1 MSKDNRFDILRLFA
15 AWLVL
20 FNHAYPL
27 AGLADPDPLTL
38 WLKIDT
44 SGGLGVAIFF
54 AVSGYLVTISLQN
67 SRSLEDFLRRRVL
80 RIYPALVAV
89 TLICMLVLGPLVT
102 TLPLRGY
109 FSSGA
114 SWNYL
119 ETATGLKIIYA
130 LPGVFEG
137 NPARGAVNGSLWS
150 LPIELYCYI
159 TLAGLSLLP
168 WSVRAKALLAV
179 VILSV
184 LMIARP
190 LVPPASAATPFFEL
204 DYYGTKLGLMFAIG
218 ALLAAWRERLTPLA
232 WHGLGALA
240 LLSLVIAWMRPFGVT
255 QLFLYTVSIPV
266 FVLWLA
272 LHGKFLPQLPQR
284 MGDWSYGTYLYAF
297 PIQQLLAQYQAHLWG
312 PALYVLL
319 GTALTFVCAAGS
331 WHFIEKPAIRF
342 KYGGRS
348 PAAQ

>member
-27 AGLADPDPLTL
+27 AGLAGADPLTL

-150 LPIELYCYI
+150 LPIELRCYI
-159 TLAGLSLLP
+159 ALAVLSLLP
-168 WSVRAKALLAV
+168 LSIRIKALLAV
-179 VILSV
+179 GVLSM
-184 LMIARP
+184 LMMARP
-190 LVPPASAATPFFEL
+190 LVPPASVATPFFEL
-204 DYYGTKLGLMFAIG
+204 DYYDTKLGLMFAIG
-218 ALLAAWRERLTPLA
+218 ASLAAWRERLNPLA
-232 WHGLGALA
+232 WHAMGVMA
-240 LLSLVIAWMRPFGVT
+240 LLVLVVAWVLPFGVP
-255 QLFLYTVSIPV
+255 QLFLYTAAIPV
-266 FVLWLA
+266 FILWLA
-272 LHGKFLPQLPQR
+272 LYGKFLPQLPQR

-297 PIQQLLAQYQAHLWG
+297 PIQQLLTQYQAHTLG
-312 PALYVLL
+312 TAAYVLL
-319 GTALTFVCAAGS
+319 GTALTFVCAACS

-342 KYGGRS
+342 KYAGK
-348 PAAQ
+348 AATH